1 MELSHR
7 THHGILFP
15 SWGGHGAAFL
25 GLPFAN
31 PFPEGTVG
39 YPDVAKE
46 QLLA

>member
-1 MELSHR
+1 MASSFPPGEDMVL
-7 THHGILFP
+7 LF
-15 SWGGHGAAFL
+15 W